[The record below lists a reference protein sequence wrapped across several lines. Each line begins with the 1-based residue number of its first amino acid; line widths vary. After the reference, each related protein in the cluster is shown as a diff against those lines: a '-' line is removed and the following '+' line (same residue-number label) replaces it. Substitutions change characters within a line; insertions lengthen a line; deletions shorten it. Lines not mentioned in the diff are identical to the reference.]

1 MDSRKAAALEIF
13 SVAEDEQLVRVLDE
27 FLADLATGVA
37 VDAERLL
44 AAHPD
49 LAPRLRNCLAGL
61 RCSAQLRRAKHAH
74 RSIAA
79 SEPFAR

>member
-61 RCSAQLRRAKHAH
+61 RLLGAAAPRETRAPQF
-74 RSIAA
+74 SG
-79 SEPFAR
+79 